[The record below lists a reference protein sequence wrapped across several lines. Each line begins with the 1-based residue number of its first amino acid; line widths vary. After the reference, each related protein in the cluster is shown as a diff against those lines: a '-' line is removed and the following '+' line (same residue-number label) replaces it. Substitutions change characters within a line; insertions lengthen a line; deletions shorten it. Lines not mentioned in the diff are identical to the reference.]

1 MKDRRT
7 QPMRLLGMPAS
18 TDNPKETTVSYREP
32 MFLITDDAGGPLG
45 AVAVEAGRWIGRD
58 TAGRK
63 LFNRK
68 NLSGATVAARPIGQL
83 VSTAWYGIRG
93 ARPGETR
100 SERIRHDRRGLPY
113 VADPWPMYVTRC
125 CAATVTITI
134 DDGALCCRACYQEVD
149 HRLAWD
155 PDLSQPA
162 DGETSIDT
170 SGSGPVHARPQEAA
184 AADSRPSAYQDPS
197 SRNDPHDAADQSP
210 SP

>member
-1 MKDRRT
+1 M
-7 QPMRLLGMPAS
+7 
-18 TDNPKETTVSYREP
+18 SYREP

-45 AVAVEAGRWIGRD
+45 VVAVEAGRWIGRD

-63 LFNRK
+63 LFDRK
-68 NLSGATVAARPIGQL
+68 NLAGATVAARPIGQL

-93 ARPGETR
+93 ARPGESR

-113 VADPWPMYVTRC
+113 VSDPWPMYVTSC

-162 DGETSIDT
+162 DGETPIDT
-170 SGSGPVHARPQEAA
+170 SGSGRVQARPQEAA
-184 AADSRPSAYQDPS
+184 PPDSRPGAEQDPS
-197 SRNDPHDAADQSP
+197 SRDDPHDAAEQSL
-210 SP
+210 SR